1 MATADAVIIGGG
13 STGTSAAFQ
22 LARRFHSEAGRG
34 DERKI
39 VLIER
44 DTVGAGPTS
53 KSIGIIRLHYTYAP
67 LVQLA
72 SRSLE
77 LFSQFESLTGGT
89 ADFARIGFLLLA
101 SAQQLPSLRANVELE
116 QRLGVRTSVLTP
128 QEITDLDPR
137 LDLEDVGGAAYEPDS
152 GFADGYATAASFA
165 AAARRLGVE
174 IWESTSV
181 ERIAVS
187 GGRVRAVE
195 TSRGTIE
202 TPSVLV
208 AAGPW
213 TPALLEPL
221 GVTIPIESS
230 RQQVVQLA
238 PPASFGRLTIV
249 IEDLVQGFYARPE
262 AGGTVLAGVLEEEA
276 EEIVQPDAFNRGVD
290 FDFVE
295 RVGRMW
301 AHRYPG
307 AGDAEV
313 RRGYASLYDITPDWQ
328 PVLGAVDGVGGL
340 FVAAGFSG
348 HGFKLSPAL
357 GEVLSALLAG
367 ETPRIDISMFALSRF
382 ASGNLLHGRH
392 AQGILG

>member
-1 MATADAVIIGGG
+1 
-13 STGTSAAFQ
+13 
-22 LARRFHSEAGRG
+22 
-34 DERKI
+34 
-39 VLIER
+39 
-44 DTVGAGPTS
+44 
-53 KSIGIIRLHYTYAP
+53 
-67 LVQLA
+67 
-72 SRSLE
+72 
-77 LFSQFESLTGGT
+77 
-89 ADFARIGFLLLA
+89 
-101 SAQQLPSLRANVELE
+101 
-116 QRLGVRTSVLTP
+116 
-128 QEITDLDPR
+128 
-137 LDLEDVGGAAYEPDS
+137 
-152 GFADGYATAASFA
+152 
-165 AAARRLGVE
+165 
-174 IWESTSV
+174 
-181 ERIAVS
+181 
-187 GGRVRAVE
+187 VE

-230 RQQVVQLA
+230 RQQVVQLG
-238 PPASFGRLTIV
+238 PPASFGRLTVV

-301 AHRYPG
+301 AHRYPE